1 MEENNFI
8 ECKRC
13 HYDNEKEDMA
23 TENLCKDCFK
33 YLKENKK
40 MRTDKETIKLLE
52 TIIEKMYSC
61 TYLNPTE
68 REIVKEI
75 IGMDED
81 DELNQ

>member
-1 MEENNFI
+1 
-8 ECKRC
+8 
-13 HYDNEKEDMA
+13 
-23 TENLCKDCFK
+23 
-33 YLKENKK
+33 